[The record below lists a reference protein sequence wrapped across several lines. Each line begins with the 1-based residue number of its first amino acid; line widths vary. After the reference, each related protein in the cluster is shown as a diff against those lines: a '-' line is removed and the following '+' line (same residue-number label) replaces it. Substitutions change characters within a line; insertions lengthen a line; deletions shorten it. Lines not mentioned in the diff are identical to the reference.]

1 MRIMLKILGISV
13 CVLMFLAGSAM
24 AQLAV
29 NQDSAAAVGFTSM
42 GGNTSWEELVAI
54 GFDSQN
60 RSIVGTIS
68 VKLTGGYNSNH
79 VMACWAD
86 WNGDLAFTDNSWEYL
101 GSVTRYTANPGGTHL
116 PVFYGLSLPITH
128 PPAVPKGVSY
138 KVRCSMSW
146 IQIITSS
153 AFNPQYGNALDGYLF
168 FDDIL

>member
-42 GGNTSWEELVAI
+42 GGLVNYEELVAI

-68 VKLTGGYNSNH
+68 VKLAAGYNGNH
-79 VMACWAD
+79 VVACWAD
-86 WNGDLAFTDNSWEYL
+86 WNKDNAYTDSSFEYL
-101 GSVTRYTANPGGTHL
+101 GSVTRYTPNPGATNL

-128 PPAVPKGVSY
+128 PPSVPKGVSY
-138 KVRCSMSW
+138 KVRCIMSW
-146 IQIITSS
+146 SQIITSS
-153 AFNPQYGNALDGYLF
+153 IFNPTWGNALDGYLF